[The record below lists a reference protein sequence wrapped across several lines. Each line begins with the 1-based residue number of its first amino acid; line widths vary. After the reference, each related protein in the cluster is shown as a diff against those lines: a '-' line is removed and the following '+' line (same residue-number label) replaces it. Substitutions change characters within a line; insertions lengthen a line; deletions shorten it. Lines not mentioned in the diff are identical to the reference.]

1 MPDCTKGVLSGW
13 LTTGPMGGLSNAGGS
28 GNFQL
33 QTFYYLLRLQ
43 RGQNFRFKANYE
55 YIELVLM
62 GSGDWTRKVLTLT
75 GCFLD
80 SWNFSRNSRGAPNVY
95 LKSSKNNRM
104 AEKVENRKKEN
115 EKSKIQTFKQRSLV
129 IQRLAI
135 QMLRN
140 SSALQEAYIVTFNL

>member
-1 MPDCTKGVLSGW
+1 
-13 LTTGPMGGLSNAGGS
+13 
-28 GNFQL
+28 
-33 QTFYYLLRLQ
+33 
-43 RGQNFRFKANYE
+43 
-55 YIELVLM
+55 M
-62 GSGDWTRKVLTLT
+62 GSKGSDAHGMLSRLLKLLP
-75 GCFLD
+75 GL
-80 SWNFSRNSRGAPNVY
+80 SRNSRGAPNVY